1 MMAAM
6 RGMTVPPPATD
17 DTSSLALFRSLLET
31 APFEAGSI
39 QELLGTESGVL
50 TRPRDYPVHLRRI
63 ATDES
68 ALAMLTRLFLLLA
81 EVDVVSADQ
90 ALAPL
95 GVEGLERLRLVET
108 LDDRVRATVRIVPH
122 GRLVLASDLPGLVGA
137 EHVAGIHGPSATL
150 GHLTVRRPVARALD
164 VATGSGI
171 QALLAARHAE
181 RVVATDVNERALAF
195 AAFNAAV
202 NGVDNVELRHGSF
215 FEPVH
220 GERFG
225 LVVCNPPY
233 VVSPDSEY
241 LFRDSGLGGD
251 RVSSELVGALP
262 SLLED
267 GAFGSIMVSWIQD
280 EVDEPADRPRRWL
293 EGSGCDAWIL
303 HSSTDDALATAA
315 GWHRDAATADE
326 YGERIDRWLD
336 YYRRE
341 GIGAVSYGAIV
352 MRRRVGGGNWV
363 RSTRLPSGRVGP
375 ADAHL
380 RRLFAAQDALAD
392 LTRRRTAR
400 PQVGPRRSRGA
411 RAGARRARRPV
422 GATLDH
428 ARTRGGDRLPGR
440 SRPDDDGDR
449 ASPRR
454 RETAPRGAGRGRRR
468 ARGAARRPR
477 AGRCR
482 PRPAAARAG
491 LRRLRRRGLSRKC
504 GERLRLGRDCRGAR
518 HHAEDGRQP
527 HPGVMVELGVHSRA
541 QAVAEAYRLCLVN
554 GDFEGHSFEDRT
566 DARGGERR
574 IPPSIPVS

>member
-1 MMAAM
+1 MMTAM
-6 RGMTVPPPATD
+6 RGTTVPPPATD
-17 DTSSLALFRSLLET
+17 DASSLALFRSLLET

-195 AAFNAAV
+195 AAFNVAV

-215 FEPVH
+215 FEPVL

-293 EGSGCDAWIL
+293 EGSGCDTWIL

-341 GIGAVSYGAIV
+341 GIAAVSYGAIV

-392 LTRRRTAR
+392 LTADDALLDRRLALVDRVALE
-400 PQVGPRRSRGA
+400 QELAV
-411 RAGARRARRPV
+411 
-422 GATLDH
+422 H
-428 ARTRGGDRLPGR
+428 GGQW
-440 SRPDDDGDR
+440 
-449 ASPRR
+449 
-454 RETAPRGAGRGRRR
+454 APRSITLVLEEGIGF
-468 ARGAARRPR
+468 
-477 AGRCR
+477 
-482 PRPAAARAG
+482 RAG
-491 LRRLRRRGLSRKC
+491 LDRTTTAIVRRL
-504 GERLRLGRDCRGAR
+504 DGAR
-518 HHAEDGRQP
+518 TLREILLDAAAELNVPVADLEQAGAALARQLL
-527 HPGVMVELGVHSRA
+527 ELGF
-541 QAVAEAYRLCLVN
+541 AVLGEEHGPVTEAR
-554 GDFEGHSFEDRT
+554 
-566 DARGGERR
+566 
-574 IPPSIPVS
+574 